1 MTAKQSSSNL
11 ATEVNE
17 KKWKICSDETM
28 NANKKAATLLKSYLT
43 ETASESEFEI
53 FTEGGIVRRTTTF
66 LS

>member
-1 MTAKQSSSNL
+1 
-11 ATEVNE
+11 
-17 KKWKICSDETM
+17 M

-53 FTEGGIVRRTTTF
+53 FTEGAIVRRTTTF